1 MLLKKH
7 SIPFKETGYFSS
19 FIADY
24 LDKDQF
30 LKPFYNRFPQLE
42 EFEAQVQEK
51 ANHPINRDVLV
62 EVLQKQY
69 SQILNPTIST
79 EASLVNIQKLSNSS
93 TYTVTTGH
101 QLSLFTGPLYFIY
114 KIVSTIN
121 LAKTLQ
127 DKYKSYD
134 FVPVFW
140 MASEDHDFE
149 EVNHINLFGGR
160 VTWNSNQTGAVGRFS
175 TEGIAGVI
183 AELKSVL
190 GKQYRSDELIGL
202 LERAYTK
209 HSNYAD
215 ATRYIVHELFGANGL
230 VIIDADDVKLKEA
243 FMPVVKDELFNQT
256 SYTKVTKTTTA
267 FTEKYKEQVSPR
279 EINLF
284 YLTDEVRERI
294 IFEKEQYRV
303 VGTSISF
310 TKENLEK
317 EIDAHPERFSPNV
330 ILRPLYQEMIL
341 PNIAY
346 IGGGAE
352 VAYWCQLKGVFD
364 YFEVPF
370 PFIMARDSVLWINKS
385 QEQKLEKL
393 GVTNSIFLKEE
404 ELVKHYVASNSNE
417 KLEFDEYHQMLG
429 AMFSEMEK
437 IAERTDKSFV
447 GAVKAQQTKQTK
459 GLKNLEKRLLKAE
472 KRRLGEEVER
482 VRAIKHELFPNSSL
496 QERYNNLIPFYLEY
510 GEEFINSLLKN
521 LNPLELKFT
530 VLTEE

>member
-24 LDKDQF
+24 LNKDPF

-42 EFEAQVQEK
+42 EFETQLQEK
-51 ANHPINRDVLV
+51 AKDPINREVLV
-62 EVLQKQY
+62 EVLQEQY
-69 SQILNPTIST
+69 SQIQNPTVSI
-79 EASLVNIQKLSNSS
+79 EASLANIQKLGNSN

-114 KIVSTIN
+114 KIVSAIN
-121 LAKTLQ
+121 LAKTLK
-127 DKYKSYD
+127 DKFGSYY

-160 VTWNSNQTGAVGRFS
+160 VTWDSKQTGAVGRFS
-175 TEGIAGVI
+175 TEGLDKVI

-190 GKQYRSDELIGL
+190 GKQYRTDELIDL

-209 HSNYAD
+209 HNNYAD
-215 ATRYIVHELFGANGL
+215 ATRYIVHELFGAHGL
-230 VIIDADDVKLKEA
+230 VIIDADAAQLKQA
-243 FMPVVKDELFNQT
+243 FIPVVKDELFKQT
-256 SYTKVTKTTTA
+256 SHAKVTETTKG
-267 FTEKYKEQVSPR
+267 FIERYKEQVSPR

-294 IFEKEQYRV
+294 VFERDQYKV

-310 TKENLEK
+310 TKEELEK
-317 EIDAHPERFSPNV
+317 EIDSYPERFSPNV

-364 YFEVPF
+364 YYKVPF

-385 QEQKLEKL
+385 QGQKLEKL
-393 GVTNSIFLKEE
+393 GITDSIFLKEE
-404 ELVKHYVASNSNE
+404 ELVKHYVANNSNE
-417 KLEFDEYHQMLG
+417 KLEFDEYHKMLEN
-429 AMFSEMEK
+429 MFSDMEK
-437 IAERTDKSFV
+437 IAERTDKSFI
-447 GAVKAQQTKQTK
+447 GAVKAQHTKQTK

-472 KRRLGEEVER
+472 KRRLGDEVER
-482 VRAIKHELFPNSSL
+482 VRAIKHELFPNGSL
-496 QERYNNLIPFYLEY
+496 QERHDNLIPFYLEY